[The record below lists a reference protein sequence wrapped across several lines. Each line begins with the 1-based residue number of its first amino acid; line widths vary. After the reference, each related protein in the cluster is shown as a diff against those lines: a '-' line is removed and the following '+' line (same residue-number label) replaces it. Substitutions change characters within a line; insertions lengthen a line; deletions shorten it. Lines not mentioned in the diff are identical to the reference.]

1 MKMPRYWWVL
11 MGAAASGLLAGYVAL
26 VYVSEAP
33 APLEAAVAS
42 SRTAVVASRDLPAG
56 SVIRRDDVKTVS
68 WPGSSVPQGFATEAG
83 DVVGR
88 GLITE
93 VRQNEPL
100 LDWKLAQRE
109 AGGGLSI
116 TIPEGMR
123 AVSVRVDEVVGVA
136 GFVLPGTRVDV
147 LVTVV
152 PSTDRMQSIT
162 RTILTNI
169 RTLAADQRYQQD
181 IDGEPRYVTVVTLLV
196 TPEQAETLTL
206 AATEGRI
213 QLALRNALDSE
224 ETVTQGRRIAALVAG
239 PAPPPAP
246 ARAPARA
253 APPRPPTPDRV
264 VESYEGGRRT
274 LLRFEREGG
283 GQ

>member
-1 MKMPRYWWVL
+1 MKMPRYWLVL

-26 VYVSEAP
+26 VYVSDAP
-33 APLEAAVAS
+33 TPLEAAVTSA
-42 SRTAVVASRDLPAG
+42 RTAVVASRDLPAG

-68 WPGSSVPQGFATEAG
+68 WPGSAVPQGFATEAG

-152 PSTDRMQSIT
+152 PSADRMQSIT

-181 IDGEPRYVTVVTLLV
+181 MDGEPRYVTVVTLLV

-213 QLALRNALDSE
+213 QLALRNALDSS
-224 ETVTQGRRIAALVAG
+224 ETVTSGRRIASLVAG

-246 ARAPARA
+246 RAPTRA
-253 APPRPPTPDRV
+253 APPRPTTPDRV
-264 VESYEGGRRT
+264 IESYEGGRRT

>member
-11 MGAAASGLLAGYVAL
+11 LGAAASGLLAGYVAL

-33 APLEAAVAS
+33 APLEAAVISA
-42 SRTAVVASRDLPAG
+42 RTAVVAKRDLPAG
-56 SVIRRDDVKTVS
+56 SIIRRDDVKTVS
-68 WPGSSVPQGFATEAG
+68 WPGSAVPQGFATEAG
-83 DVVGR
+83 EVVGR

-93 VRQNEPL
+93 VRENEPL
-100 LDWKLAQRE
+100 LEWKLAQRE

-152 PSTDRMQSIT
+152 PSSDRMQSIT
-162 RTILTNI
+162 RTILTNV

-181 IDGEPRYVTVVTLLV
+181 LDGEPRYVTVVTLLV
-196 TPEQAETLTL
+196 TPEHAETLTL

-213 QLALRNALDSE
+213 QLALRNTLDSG
-224 ETVTQGRRIAALVAG
+224 ETVTPGRRIASLVAG
-239 PAPPPAP
+239 AAPRPP

-253 APPRPPTPDRV
+253 PAPRPTTPEPV
-264 VESYEGGRRT
+264 IESYEGGRRT